1 MEDVMG
7 KALAD
12 LDDDRLSRKRRY
24 FIVALA
30 VVVIIMN
37 NAVNLVPEAAQ
48 MFDLGAARTI
58 DSVLMIG
65 FWVAPLY
72 LIGTVAGGN
81 ARNPVLND
89 ELTKAH
95 RSTALKIG
103 YWCLLAA
110 LALGFA
116 WSRSGRH
123 VFDPAATERFIMT
136 VVSVGS
142 VIPALVFAIL
152 ERRAEKGG

>member
-1 MEDVMG
+1 MG
-7 KALAD
+7 NAFTG

-30 VVVIIMN
+30 VVVILMN
-37 NAVNLVPEAAQ
+37 NAVNLAADAAQ
-48 MFDLGAARTI
+48 VLDLGAAHEI
-58 DSVLMIG
+58 DTVLMVG
-65 FWVAPLY
+65 FWVATLY
-72 LIGTVAGGN
+72 LVGTVMGGR
-81 ARNPVLND
+81 ARNPALND

-103 YWCLLAA
+103 YWCLLAV

-123 VFDPAATERFIMT
+123 VFDPAGTERFIMT

-142 VIPALVFAIL
+142 VIPALAFAFL
-152 ERRAEKGG
+152 ERRAERAS